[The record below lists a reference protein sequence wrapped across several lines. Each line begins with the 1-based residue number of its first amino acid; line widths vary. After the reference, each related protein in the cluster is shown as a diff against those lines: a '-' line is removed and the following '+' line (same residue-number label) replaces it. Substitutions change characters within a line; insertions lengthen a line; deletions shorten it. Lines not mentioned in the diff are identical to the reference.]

1 MSPKPLLLIHGGWQQ
16 SLENLC
22 NHLYNLFTQQK
33 DISDCYHVSLCREW
47 FHFLILALDIILEK
61 LDHRYFSWPS
71 LYIFPQPKTR
81 KRLIRL
87 VTNLMSRK
95 PRRNRLQ
102 NHVAKKGGR
111 KGLECQ
117 RVARKSLILLSSANL
132 TSRKQWR
139 RVPRQL
145 LAMRRRA
152 PMENLLLRFWLD
164 LSVWDLD

>member
-22 NHLYNLFTQQK
+22 NHLYDLFTRQK
-33 DISDCYHVSLCREW
+33 GISDCYHVSLCREW
-47 FHFLILALDIILEK
+47 FHFLFLAPDIILEK
-61 LDHRYFSWPS
+61 LDHLYFSWPS

-87 VTNLMSRK
+87 VANLMTRK

-111 KGLECQ
+111 KGLEC
-117 RVARKSLILLSSANL
+117 RRLARKRLILLSSANL
-132 TSRKQWR
+132 TSRKQWQ